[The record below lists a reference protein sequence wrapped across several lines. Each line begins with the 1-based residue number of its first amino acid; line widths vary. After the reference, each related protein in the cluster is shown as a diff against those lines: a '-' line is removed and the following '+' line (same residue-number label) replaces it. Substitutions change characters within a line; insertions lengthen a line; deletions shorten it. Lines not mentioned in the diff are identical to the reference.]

1 MSSWWYERAKE
12 AIEWGYEVMNNE
24 ESIGETL
31 SEFAYTVQTGYPRY
45 ILNNFSVED
54 LKKFLN
60 HPQIDSFFVCIR
72 LCGNSEDEEMA
83 RAGLDC
89 GLVYKNQSKGGK
101 WYISHMTDEN
111 YITSIGFVEYITGKP
126 CGEEGYYTDEDE
138 VPTILDD
145 IHGKGGNEEEI
156 EFPCIDSEYEEKILL
171 LRPKTGSFS
180 NHKTRKLVARYESK
194 KDKFPMISGE
204 QYVFQLFL
212 SQPEYLDTNLF
223 ELIREMFYKSLTTSS
238 SNETAKMCKK
248 ISALFDD
255 TFRAYR
261 VGLLL

>member
-1 MSSWWYERAKE
+1 MSSWWYDTAKG
-12 AIEWGYEVMNNE
+12 AIEWGYEIINNE

-60 HPQIDSFFVCIR
+60 HPQIDSFFICVRACS
-72 LCGNSEDEEMA
+72 NDEEEED
-83 RAGLDC
+83 LEY

-101 WYISHMTDEN
+101 WFVSHMKDQK
-111 YITSIGFVEYITGKP
+111 YITSTGFVEYITGKTSSSD
-126 CGEEGYYTDEDE
+126 EGYSDEDIM
-138 VPTILDD
+138 PTILSDMEETGSDED
-145 IHGKGGNEEEI
+145 IDYTSIGPG
-156 EFPCIDSEYEEKILL
+156 YEEKILL

-180 NHKTRKLVARYESK
+180 NHKTRKLVALYESK
-194 KDKFPMISGE
+194 KETLRILSSE
-204 QYVFQLFL
+204 QYVFQFLL

-223 ELIREMFYKSLTTSS
+223 DLIRDMFHKSLTTSS
-238 SNETAKMCKK
+238 SIETAKICKK

-261 VGLLL
+261 IGLLI

>member
-1 MSSWWYERAKE
+1 MSSWWYETAKG

-72 LCGNSEDEEMA
+72 FCGDSDDEG
-83 RAGLDC
+83 GLEY

-101 WYISHMTDEN
+101 WYVSHMTDEK
-111 YITSIGFVEYITGKP
+111 YIASIGFVEYVTGKP
-126 CGEEGYYTDEDE
+126 CDEEEYYTDEDE
-138 VPTILDD
+138 MPTILDD
-145 IHGKGGNEEEI
+145 IHGRRGSEEEI
-156 EFPCIDSEYEEKILL
+156 DSPPIDSEYEEKILL
-171 LRPKTGSFS
+171 LRPKTRSFS

-194 KDKFPMISGE
+194 KDICPMISGE
-204 QYVFQLFL
+204 QYVFQFL
-212 SQPEYLDTNLF
+212 LGQPEYLDTNLF
-223 ELIREMFYKSLTTSS
+223 ELIRDMFYKSLTTSS
-238 SNETAKMCKK
+238 SNETAKICKK

-261 VGLLL
+261 VGILL